1 MADQTARL
9 IESHKELLRAASHE
23 LRTPLARIVMSVDS
37 LEEADDQ
44 HERQELIVGISESL
58 EELEGL
64 IEEMLVFARLQA
76 GAPETEHETFQL
88 APILEESLDVC
99 QPHLSHLQIE
109 VSLPSDLARIQGQPR
124 MLRRILDNLLTNAGR
139 YANKKVEVDCHEDLD
154 QVCLTVTD
162 DGPGIPEADRERIF
176 EPFVRLDASRSRHS
190 GGFGLGLSIAQ
201 KIARWHGGSLRAE
214 ASPSGGARLSLEL
227 PTVQE

>member
-1 MADQTARL
+1 MLALAV
-9 IESHKELLRAASHE
+9 AA
-23 LRTPLARIVMSVDS
+23 V
-37 LEEADDQ
+37 
-44 HERQELIVGISESL
+44 
-58 EELEGL
+58 
-64 IEEMLVFARLQA
+64 LQS
-76 GAPETEHETFQL
+76 TL
-88 APILEESLDVC
+88 APAHAHGHPPINFN
-99 QPHLSHLQIE
+99 LSFNFTHPG
-109 VSLPSDLARIQGQPR
+109 VVVGASDLARIQGQPR